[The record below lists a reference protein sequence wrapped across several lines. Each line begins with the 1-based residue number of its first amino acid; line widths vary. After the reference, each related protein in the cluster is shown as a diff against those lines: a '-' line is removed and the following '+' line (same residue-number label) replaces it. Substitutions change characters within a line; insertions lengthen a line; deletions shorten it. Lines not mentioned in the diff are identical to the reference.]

1 MPQIFDTFGLVID
14 VFLTYTRQLTCLDEC
29 LVWWCRWFRAGVEP
43 WWTISLELALL
54 KIGLGLVGEELQ
66 LMMLK

>member
-1 MPQIFDTFGLVID
+1 M
-14 VFLTYTRQLTCLDEC
+14 DEG
-29 LVWWCRWFRAGVEP
+29 LVWWCGWVRVGVEP

-66 LMMLK
+66 LMNDVQIVHWCFSKNKEKVGPFAKM

>member
-1 MPQIFDTFGLVID
+1 
-14 VFLTYTRQLTCLDEC
+14 LDEG
-29 LVWWCRWFRAGVEP
+29 LVWWCVWVRVGVEP

-66 LMMLK
+66 LMMFK